1 MDPLPLSVRDPAR
14 FSLETLHNKAC
25 GAVERILHRGIAG
38 KIPREKAAS
47 VALGLKAA
55 GMILDRT
62 APAPKAV
69 VEANVLGDL
78 VISWRSDSSPSPTPL
93 APFKPNSMP
102 PSPLNAL
109 EPPSSSATDDLA
121 NL

>member
-1 MDPLPLSVRDPAR
+1 MALSPAERDPIR

-25 GAVERILHRGIAG
+25 GAVERTLRRGIAG

-55 GMILDRT
+55 SIILDRT

-78 VISWRSDSSPSPTPL
+78 VISWRSDSSPSPTLP
-93 APFKPNSMP
+93 APFKPS
-102 PSPLNAL
+102 STLPLLPNGPGL
-109 EPPSSSATDDLA
+109 PSSSATDDLA